1 MPIDTCPSCGVG
13 QLKPAQTVYVQ
24 VVDGTLVSAPNV
36 PAWICDV
43 CGLTLFDSATVQN
56 IEFMIGESGPPP
68 NRHLSTPP
76 AERGPGPLD
85 EPDDSRPSAKPDA
98 G

>member
-13 QLKPAQTVYVQ
+13 LLKSAQTVYVQ
-24 VVDGTLVSAPNV
+24 VYNGTLVSAPNV

-43 CGLTLFDSATVQN
+43 CGLTLFDSTALQN

-68 NRHLSTPP
+68 NRHLPAPS
-76 AERGPGPLD
+76 AERSAGPLD
-85 EPDDSRPSAKPDA
+85 DADNARSRAKPDA